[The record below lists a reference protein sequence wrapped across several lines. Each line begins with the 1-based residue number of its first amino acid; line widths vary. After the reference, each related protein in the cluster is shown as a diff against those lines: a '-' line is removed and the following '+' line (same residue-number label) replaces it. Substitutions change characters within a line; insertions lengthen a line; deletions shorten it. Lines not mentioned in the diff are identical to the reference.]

1 MILLEFT
8 QDRFK
13 HYDFAKRTYSM
24 LPMFYNSVVV
34 ESHLHIALMETHYL
48 VYDNVNREVFDIG
61 KIDRE
66 NWLGTLSKV
75 FENADDTIFAV
86 DDSYKPL
93 RVTKKALEIMTS
105 DLSHNEV
112 PDVTNTINATV
123 SEANDAMECILK
135 YTTEFPKIVE
145 DAIKLKSRLVQHLVK
160 PTDNYNDWYLS
171 WCLEYMRED
180 TWINLLDREFTSN
193 SVRGWPRVRLCEGV
207 APNKKILIEDYLG
220 GVDTYTRGI
229 SGIEYTFN
237 PIY

>member
-13 HYDFAKRTYSM
+13 HYDFAKRIYSM

-34 ESHLHIALMETHYL
+34 ESHLHIALMETRYL
-48 VYDNVNREVFDIG
+48 IYDNVNREVFDIG

-66 NWLGTLSKV
+66 NWLGTLTKV

-93 RVTKKALEIMTS
+93 HVTKKALEIMTS
-105 DLSHNEV
+105 NLNHNEV
-112 PDVTNTINATV
+112 SDVTNDINVTV
-123 SEANDAMECILK
+123 SEVNNAMERILK
-135 YTTEFPKIVE
+135 YTAEFPKIVE

-180 TWINLLDREFTSN
+180 VWMNLLDMEFTGN
-193 SVRGWPRVRLCEGV
+193 SVRGWPRVRICEGV

-229 SGIEYTFN
+229 AGIEYTFN

>member
-1 MILLEFT
+1 M
-8 QDRFK
+8 
-13 HYDFAKRTYSM
+13 
-24 LPMFYNSVVV
+24 
-34 ESHLHIALMETHYL
+34 
-48 VYDNVNREVFDIG
+48 FDIG

-66 NWLGTLSKV
+66 NWLGTLTKV
-75 FENADDTIFAV
+75 FENADDTVFAV

-93 RVTKKALEIMTS
+93 HVTKKALEIMTS
-105 DLSHNEV
+105 NLSHNEV
-112 PDVTNTINATV
+112 SDVTNDINVTV
-123 SEANDAMECILK
+123 SEVNNAMERILK

-180 TWINLLDREFTSN
+180 VWMNILDMEFTGN
-193 SVRGWPRVRLCEGV
+193 SVRGWPRVRIREGI

-229 SGIEYTFN
+229 SGIEYTFS